1 MFTALP
7 RTACLAFV
15 LTWGLPSWATA
26 EPSNFVRVTLNG
38 PRVVFE
44 TIEYQIEQ
52 THGAYVARI
61 TEILGHG
68 FKERSRIALVTKE
81 EWATWMHAITQAIST
96 APKDSSVST
105 KTRYD
110 ITVHSKNARISLR
123 LSDPEFQSKT
133 PAWIA
138 IAQFLEFIRQ
148 QVGPTVY
155 WDGRLRENERGQIR
169 IQSLPA
175 AGIILDGV
183 RLGVKSPVQSLY
195 VASGHH
201 HVELIHPQTAQKW
214 SYRVFVKAGATTVLK
229 VELK

>member
-1 MFTALP
+1 MARTLLELP
-7 RTACLAFV
+7 KS
-15 LTWGLPSWATA
+15 WGMDLKSVA
-26 EPSNFVRVTLNG
+26 ESRWSQKKSGQRGCTRSLRQYQQSPKTQRLYQDTL
-38 PRVVFE
+38 RHHCSLRE
-44 TIEYQIEQ
+44 
-52 THGAYVARI
+52 
-61 TEILGHG
+61 
-68 FKERSRIALVTKE
+68 
-81 EWATWMHAITQAIST
+81 M
-96 APKDSSVST
+96 
-105 KTRYD
+105 
-110 ITVHSKNARISLR
+110 RISLR
-123 LSDPEFQSKT
+123 LNDPEFQSKT
-133 PAWIA
+133 PAWIT

>member
-1 MFTALP
+1 MFTAMP
-7 RTACLAFV
+7 RTACLAFL
-15 LTWGLPSWATA
+15 LTWSLPSWATA

-96 APKDSSVST
+96 VPKDSSVST

-110 ITVHSKNARISLR
+110 ITVHSENTRISLR
-123 LSDPEFQSKT
+123 LNDPEFQSRPPPGLRLLSSLNLSGNRLDPPSLGWAPQRKC
-133 PAWIA
+133 ADK
-138 IAQFLEFIRQ
+138 FEF
-148 QVGPTVY
+148 
-155 WDGRLRENERGQIR
+155 
-169 IQSLPA
+169 SLFQP
-175 AGIILDGV
+175 GIILDGV

-201 HVELIHPQTAQKW
+201 H
-214 SYRVFVKAGATTVLK
+214 RVDSSSDGSKMVITNCLSKRERPLF
-229 VELK
+229 